1 MLTFKQYIQESSDLD
16 AIEDYASSKNV
27 KLSASH
33 NKNLNSIN
41 LSQMVVPKENRGKGI
56 GSDIMNRLKSHADA
70 NKMRITLTPSTD
82 FGASSVNRLK
92 KFYKKHG
99 FIENKGKNKD
109 HAISDSM
116 YRNPE

>member
-1 MLTFKQYIQESSDLD
+1 MKTFKQFIIESEELNKIS
-16 AIEDYASSKNV
+16 DYANSKNV
-27 KLSASH
+27 KLSVQH
-33 NKNLNSIN
+33 NKNLNSLN
-41 LSQMVVPKENRGKGI
+41 LSQIVVPREHRSKGI
-56 GSDIMNRLKSHADA
+56 GSDIMNRLKSHADT
-70 NKMRITLTPSTD
+70 NNMRITLTPSAD

-109 HAISDSM
+109 YSISDSM

>member
-1 MLTFKQYIQESSDLD
+1 MKTFKEFISESEDLNK
-16 AIEDYASSKNV
+16 ISDYANNKNV
-27 KLSASH
+27 KLSVQH
-33 NKNLNSIN
+33 NKNLNSLN
-41 LSQMVVPKENRGKGI
+41 LSQMVVPKEHRGKGI
-56 GSDIMNRLKSHADA
+56 GSDIMNRLKSHADS
-70 NKMRITLTPSTD
+70 KGMRITLSPSTD

-109 HAISDSM
+109 YTISDSM